1 MIVFWIIAALM
12 VAATLWALLRPLLR
26 AGPRAEAR
34 SAYDIAV
41 YRDQLKEVERDVER
55 GLLGPDQARA
65 ARTEIER
72 RMLAA
77 ADGLPDEKEDA
88 ASTEAPEGKAR
99 AARPVVVGLAVIVP
113 AAALAIYLSIGAP
126 NTPDLPLAERTD
138 PARVELAERT
148 EMARLI
154 GQLAERLEEMPNQ
167 PEGWILLGRSYRT
180 LEEYPKAADAFLRAA
195 ELTGRAPRILSEY
208 AEALVLAENG
218 TIPASAADVFREVVA
233 REPTEPRARYFL
245 GLYRVQE
252 GDVRGAL
259 QEWVDLSA
267 VSPAG
272 APWMAEV
279 RQRIELAAA
288 ALQIDPESVTPTA
301 GLPAP
306 LPPTAPPAAAR
317 PSPPGDSAPAL
328 SGDDMEAAARIS
340 EEDREAMI
348 RGMVEGLAERLE
360 ENPNDV
366 AGWLRLARA
375 YEVLGET
382 EKAMEA
388 RARAEAAQTGAP

>member
-12 VAATLWALLRPLLR
+12 VAATLWALLRPLAR
-26 AGPRAEAR
+26 PEHGTADR

-41 YRDQLKEVERDVER
+41 YRDQLGEVERDLER
-55 GLLGPDQARA
+55 GLLSAEQARA

-72 RMLAA
+72 RLLAA
-77 ADGLPDEKEDA
+77 ADGQDEA
-88 ASTEAPEGKAR
+88 APTEVSAGKASH
-99 AARPVVVGLAVIVP
+99 ARPVTLGLTVVVP
-113 AAALAIYLSIGAP
+113 VVALAIYLSIGAP

-138 PARVELAERT
+138 PARVELAEHM
-148 EMARLI
+148 EMTRLV
-154 GQLAERLEEMPNQ
+154 GQLASRMEEIPDQ

-180 LEEYPKAADAFLRAA
+180 LEDYPKAAEAFLRAA
-195 ELTGRAPRILSEY
+195 ELTDRAPQILSEY

-288 ALQIDPESVTPTA
+288 ALQIDPESVAPTA

-317 PSPPGDSAPAL
+317 PSPPGASAPAPAL

-375 YEVLGET
+375 YEVLGEA
-382 EKAMEA
+382 EKAREA